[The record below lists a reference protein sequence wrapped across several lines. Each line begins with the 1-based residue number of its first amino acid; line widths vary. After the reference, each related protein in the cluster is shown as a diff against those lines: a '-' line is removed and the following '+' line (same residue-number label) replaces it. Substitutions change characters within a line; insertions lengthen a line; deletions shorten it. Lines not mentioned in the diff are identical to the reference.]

1 MGMAL
6 TSKKDSL
13 SLISCPKRSI
23 FAALILVAVE
33 KVREL
38 LRHMDLKSS
47 EISVRSF
54 FISGA
59 IINRLKD

>member
-1 MGMAL
+1 MDMAL

-13 SLISCPKRSI
+13 SLIPCPKRSI
-23 FAALILVAVE
+23 YAALILVAVE

-38 LRHMDLKSS
+38 SRHMDLKSL
-47 EISVRSF
+47 EISVRYL

-59 IINRLKD
+59 IINKLKN